1 MVNAVRVA
9 VGILVA
15 GALGTGCALHPTHAP
30 PPAMPAAFDNQSAG
44 AAAAWPGEHWYD
56 GFESAE
62 LSALLT
68 RAASG
73 NLDLS
78 MARSRIVQADAQARQ
93 AGAAVLP
100 TVDANGAGNFLAGHS
115 ANGNAHET
123 DWSALLSA
131 SYEVDFWGKNH
142 AAASAASYRSAAA
155 HAERDTVA
163 LTTLAG
169 VANGY
174 FTLLS
179 LRERLVTASANLD
192 SASKL
197 LDVVQMRFDAGISN
211 PVELATQKA
220 TLATAAIAIP
230 ELQQQEEEALSALA
244 LLTGQ
249 QPEGFSVEGTSLES
263 LAEPTVTAGLPSEL
277 LGRRPDIVVA
287 EANLRAADADLL
299 AARAALFPSLTLTA
313 NGGVANPALQAAVL
327 TLAGVGPTLN
337 LGGTLV
343 QTIFDGGKRRA
354 MRAEAQAKDE
364 ELLASYR
371 AAILSSLVDVE
382 NALAALRHLDDARQ
396 AQMDSLTQSERAFE
410 GAQLRYQAGS
420 GDFLTV
426 LEAQRTLYAARDQ
439 MSLYRLAR
447 LRALVSLSKAMGG
460 GWNASNPST
469 PSTTSADAH

>member
-15 GALGTGCALHPTHAP
+15 GVLGTGCALHPTHAP
-30 PPAMPAAFDNQSAG
+30 PAMPAAFDNQTAG

-100 TVDANGAGNFLAGHS
+100 SVDANGAGNFLAGHS

-131 SYEVDFWGKNH
+131 SYEIDFWGKNH
-142 AAASAASYRSAAA
+142 ATASAASYRSAAA

-179 LRERLVTASANLD
+179 VRERLVTARANLD

-197 LDVVQMRFDAGISN
+197 LDVVQTRFDAGMSN
-211 PVELATQKA
+211 PVELATQKT

-249 QPEGFSVEGTSLES
+249 QPEGFSVDGTSLES
-263 LAEPTVTAGLPSEL
+263 LAEPAVTAGLPSEL
-277 LGRRPDIVVA
+277 LERRPDIAVA
-287 EANLRAADADLL
+287 EANLRAADADLV
-299 AARAALFPSLTLTA
+299 AARAAMFPSLTLTA

-343 QTIFDGGKRRA
+343 QTIFDGGKLRA

-364 ELLASYR
+364 ELLTSYR

-410 GAQLRYQAGS
+410 GAQLRFQAGS

-426 LEAQRTLYAARDQ
+426 LEAQRTVYFARDQ
-439 MSLYRLAR
+439 FSLYRLAR
-447 LRALVSLSKAMGG
+447 LQALVSLGKAMGG
-460 GWNASNPST
+460 GWNASNPSA